1 MASKTC
7 VNGTN
12 YLVVEGKTLLS
23 GTAYTIKDGKTLVG
37 GTAYTIPLSGHVIEL
52 TFNANGG
59 TGGMTK
65 LYYRYAENAFFS
77 DSACT
82 QQVTTVTKPTR
93 TGYDFAH
100 YYGDGSCGG
109 TNGER
114 YVAYE
119 STIFASDLCTD
130 IYKSATLYAKWT
142 PKTYTMSFDSNGGSA
157 CSAKT
162 VTYEAAIGTLPTPTR
177 SGYHFVGWFTGTASR
192 DSSIAYKDRPWIYYS
207 DAYGD
212 LYNAFGY
219 NDLSL
224 ASHYWDAGQYEGR
237 RRSQY
242 LAADIYRTAGDITL
256 YAGWTPVYNVSQTTE
271 NWSDWSFIKDL
282 AWEDYEGYRSMSIN
296 GGGDIAATTRTDTAV
311 YGQRLYVMA
320 KNKYSERWSNI
331 IVNNVDQG
339 EYHTAEY
346 SMPISAPT
354 AVVWVF
360 DTRNWIFDNPQAFWD
375 CYIWY

>member
-1 MASKTC
+1 MASKAN

-23 GTAYTIKDGKTLVG
+23 GTAYSIKDGKSLVG

-65 LYYRYAENAFFS
+65 VYYRYAENAFYS

-82 QQVTTVTKPTR
+82 QQITAITKPTR
-93 TGYDFAH
+93 TGYDFVH

-114 YVAYE
+114 YAGYE
-119 STIFASDLCTD
+119 NIVFAGDLCTD

-162 VTYEAAIGTLPTPTR
+162 VTYDAAIGTLPTPTR

-219 NDLSL
+219 NDLNL
-224 ASHYWDAGQYEGR
+224 ANHYWNAGEHEGR
-237 RRSQY
+237 RKSQY
-242 LAADIYRTAGDITL
+242 LASDTYRTAGNIIL
-256 YAGWTPVYNVSQTTE
+256 YAGWTPIFTITQSVRNDSA
-271 NWSDWSFIKDL
+271 WSSLKDFAWS
-282 AWEDYEGYRSMSIN
+282 DYEGQRALTID
-296 GGGDIAATTRTDTAV
+296 GGADVAASSGSVSAI
-311 YGQRLYVMA
+311 YGQNIYIMA

-331 IVNNVDQG
+331 YVNGVDQG
-339 EYHTAEY
+339 EFVTAEW
-346 SMPISAPT
+346 SAPISSNWNLL
-354 AVVWVF
+354 WVF

-375 CYIWY
+375 CYVTY